1 MAFNPCLGGAIQR
14 TRPAV
19 VLSNDTANALLNRV
33 RLVPLSSQV
42 NRLYPAEAAVMLNGA
57 PRKAMADQVT
67 TASKRRLRRR
77 LGMLSAADVAAVVRA
92 LGVQLGI

>member
-33 RLVPLSSQV
+33 QLVPLSSQV
-42 NRLYPAEAAVMLNGA
+42 NRLYPAEAAVTLNGA
-57 PRKAMADQVT
+57 PRKAMTDQVT

-77 LGMLSAADVAAVVRA
+77 LGLLSAADVAAVVRA